1 MYPASTLF
9 RRGVVI
15 VAAAAIA
22 LVGCG
27 DGDDQGGTAGT
38 TTPGETMPGTTQ
50 QTPGQA
56 DYNDADV
63 TFLQMMYPHH
73 AQAVQMADM
82 VPSRSQNQQV
92 LDLAAAIKAAQQPE
106 MAQISALLQQFGKPA
121 PTANHGMPGM
131 PGMPGMMSP
140 ESMASLQS
148 MSGSEFDRM
157 WLSMMIEHHRGAIEM
172 AQTELANGKNPE
184 ARKLA
189 ETVISTQQS
198 EIDQM
203 QRMLQQS

>member
-1 MYPASTLF
+1 MF
-9 RRGVVI
+9 RRAAVI
-15 VAAAAIA
+15 VAAATIA

-27 DGDDQGGTAGT
+27 DGDDQDGTAGT
-38 TTPGETMPGTTQ
+38 TTLGETMPATTP
-50 QTPGQA
+50 QTPT
-56 DYNDADV
+56 DYNDADA

-73 AQAVQMADM
+73 AQAVQMADL

-92 LDLAAAIKAAQQPE
+92 LDLAVAIKAAQELE
-106 MAQISALLQQFGKPA
+106 MAQISTLLQQFGKPA
-121 PTANHGMPGM
+121 PAANHGGM

-140 ESMASLQS
+140 ESMGSLQS

-172 AQTELANGKNPE
+172 AQTELANGKNSE

-198 EIDQM
+198 EIDKM

>member
-1 MYPASTLF
+1 MHSGSRIY
-9 RRGVVI
+9 RRGVALLAI
-15 VAAAAIA
+15 ATIA

-27 DGDDQGGTAGT
+27 NGDDDGEK
-38 TTPGETMPGTTQ
+38 PGMTSDMTMPGTTQ
-50 QTPGQA
+50 QTPAQA

-82 VPSRSQNQQV
+82 VPSRSQNQQL
-92 LDLAAAIKAAQQPE
+92 LDLAAGIKAAQQPE
-106 MAQISALLQQFGKPA
+106 MTQISALLQQFGKPA
-121 PTANHGMPGM
+121 PSENHGTMPD
-131 PGMPGMMSP
+131 MPGMMSP

-172 AQTELANGKNPE
+172 AQTELANGENPE
-184 ARKLA
+184 ARRLA
-189 ETVISTQQS
+189 EKVISTQQA
-198 EIDQM
+198 EIDKM
-203 QRMLQQS
+203 EGMLQQS

>member
-1 MYPASTLF
+1 MYPGSILF

-22 LVGCG
+22 LMGCG

-38 TTPGETMPGTTQ
+38 TPGETMPGTT
-50 QTPGQA
+50 PQA
-56 DYNDADV
+56 QPDYNETDV
-63 TFLQMMYPHH
+63 RFLQMMYPHH

-92 LDLAAAIKAAQQPE
+92 LDLAAAVKAAQEPE

-121 PTANHGMPGM
+121 PTEDHGMPGM
-131 PGMPGMMSP
+131 PEMPGMMSP
-140 ESMASLQS
+140 EGMASLQS
-148 MSGSEFDRM
+148 MSGSDFDRM

-189 ETVISTQQS
+189 ETVISTQQA